1 MDKNLMSAEEASLIS
16 ANIAASLSED
26 ARIKKDLF
34 IKKITKDILFE
45 ISKEIMKSS
54 ESGSFFCF
62 YELKVHISVGRES
75 YEKILTAISKTLKE
89 KGYEVSFNDGI
100 RSKNNSYYRA
110 NPFNYLASKSTE
122 YSTRVEIKWL
132 KQKQNGEE

>member
-1 MDKNLMSAEEASLIS
+1 MDKNLISAEEASLIS
-16 ANIAASLSED
+16 ANKAASLSED

-45 ISKEIMKSS
+45 ISKEIIKSS

-75 YEKILTAISKTLKE
+75 YEKILTDISKALKE
-89 KGYEVSFNDGI
+89 KGYEFSFNDEI
-100 RSKNNSYYRA
+100 RFKNNSYYTL
-110 NPFNYLASKSTE
+110 NPFNYLTSNSTE
-122 YSTRVEIKWL
+122 Y
-132 KQKQNGEE
+132 